1 MNSVELKIED
11 MHCASCILKIENSLK
26 KVKGV
31 ETVNVNLANKT
42 TYIKCNDNVNEK
54 DLESAVEN
62 AGYKVRKEDI
72 IELRIGGMHSS
83 HCEGVVKEAL
93 KRVKG
98 LQVIKVDFT
107 TSRAVVKLITATKE
121 DAIKSIEN
129 AGYIATYIVGNALES
144 EEKASRKELNYLKIR
159 LIISAVLTLF
169 IVLFSFPHWFRFI
182 PSYLNNPFLILILTT
197 PVQFYGGLN
206 FYKGF
211 LGALKAKTADMNTLI
226 AVGTSAAYFYS
237 LFLTIFKIN
246 GIGLY
251 YDTAAV
257 IITLILLG
265 RYLEEI
271 AKTHTSEAIKK
282 LLTLKAKTANV
293 IRDGKL
299 QEINI
304 EDVKVNDIIVV
315 KPGEKIPVDGIIIS
329 GESSIDESIMTGE
342 SLPVDK
348 TVNSKVIGGTIN
360 KFGSFK
366 FKALKV
372 GKETLL
378 EQIIKTVQEAQSSKA
393 PIQKLADKVAGYF
406 VPFVILISIISFIVF
421 YFILN
426 KNLELALTNAVAVLI
441 IACPC
446 ALGLATPTAI
456 MVGTGKG
463 AEKGILIKNAESL
476 EAIQAL
482 DTLVFDKT
490 GTLTKGKLEVTDIKT
505 YDTKYH
511 PIKIAAIAESNSE
524 HPIGKAIVDYAKI
537 KGITAREP
545 DKFKA
550 VPGKGVIAKYMGK
563 EILVGN
569 EKLLE
574 EFNIEL
580 KEKKQD
586 VLNIQQQGKAVMI
599 ITVNKNITGLIGLG
613 DTLKDNAK
621 EAVEKLKSLGLDV
634 WMITGDNEV
643 TAKAIASKAGIQNIL
658 SEVLPNEKAE
668 KIKELQL
675 KKNKVGAVGDG
686 VNDAPMLAQADIGIA
701 MRTGSDIAI
710 ESGSIVLMHNDIMD
724 VYNSILLSRKTLRKI
739 KQNLFWA
746 FIYNILGIPIA
757 AGVLYP
763 LGFLLNPMIAAG
775 AMAFSSFSV
784 VLNSLLMKRMKFLK
798 D

>member
-1 MNSVELKIED
+1 MKQTELKIED
-11 MHCASCILKIENSLK
+11 MHCASCISKIEK
-26 KVKGV
+26 AIKHVKGV
-31 ETVNVNLANKT
+31 ESVNVNLANKT
-42 TYIKCNDNVNEK
+42 AYIKSNENVNEK
-54 DLESAVEN
+54 DLELAVEN
-62 AGYKVRKEDI
+62 VGYKIKKESI

-83 HCEGVVKEAL
+83 HCENVVREAL

-98 LQVIKVDFT
+98 LQVIKVDFP
-107 TSRAVVKLITATKE
+107 TSRAIVKLITATKE
-121 DAIKSIEN
+121 DAIKSVEN
-129 AGYIATYIVGNALES
+129 AGYTATQIIGDALET
-144 EEKASRKELNYLKIR
+144 EEKESRKELSHLRLK
-159 LIISAVLTLF
+159 LIISAVLTVF
-169 IVLFSFPHWFRFI
+169 IVLFSFPEIFTFI
-182 PSYLNNPFLILILTT
+182 PHYLMNPYLLLILTT
-197 PVQFYGGLN
+197 PVQFYGGLT

-211 LGALKAKTADMNTLI
+211 FGALKAKTADMNTLI

-237 LFLTIFKIN
+237 LFLTIFQTK
-246 GIGLY
+246 GIGFY

-257 IITLILLG
+257 ITTLILLG

-271 AKTHTSEAIKK
+271 AKSHTSEAIKK

-293 IRDGKL
+293 IRNGKL

-304 EDVKVNDIIVV
+304 DDVKVNDIVLV
-315 KPGEKIPVDGIIIS
+315 KPGEKIPVDGIVIS

-348 TVNSKVIGGTIN
+348 TIGSKVIGGTIN

-378 EQIIKTVQEAQSSKA
+378 EQIIRTVQEAQSSKA
-393 PIQKLADKVAGYF
+393 PIQKLADKAAGYF

-421 YFILN
+421 YFFIG
-426 KNLELALTNAVAVLI
+426 KPLELALTNAVAVLI

-476 EAIQAL
+476 ELIQAL
-482 DTLVFDKT
+482 DTVVFDKT

-511 PIKIAAIAESNSE
+511 PIKIASIAESNSE
-524 HPIGKAIVDYAKI
+524 HPIGKAIIDYAKL
-537 KGITAREP
+537 KGIPIREAE
-545 DKFKA
+545 KFKA

-569 EKLLE
+569 QKLLE

-580 KEKKQD
+580 KDKEPDILTLQK
-586 VLNIQQQGKAVMI
+586 QGKAVMVVV
-599 ITVNKNITGLIGLG
+599 VNNKIVGLVGLG
-613 DTLKDNAK
+613 DTLKENTK
-621 EAVEKLKSLGLDV
+621 EAVEKLKSIGLEV
-634 WMITGDNEV
+634 WMITGDHEV
-643 TAKAIASKAGIQNIL
+643 TAKAIASKAGIENVL
-658 SEVLPNEKAE
+658 SEILPNEKAD

-775 AMAFSSFSV
+775 AMAFSSVSV
-784 VLNSLLMKRMKFLK
+784 VLNSLIMKRMKF
-798 D
+798 